1 MRLLMAAVL
10 AWSCAGGIAPAQA
23 QQSQTYPAKPVTLLV
38 GFAAGGGT
46 DLLARHYAKRLA
58 EKLGQSFVVE
68 NKTGAGGA
76 IAVQATAN
84 ARPDGYTLML
94 GTTGIAVDTAL
105 GKTTYQWERDLAPI
119 AMLGYASNVLVVAQR
134 SPVRSVADLIAEA
147 KRRHVTFG
155 SPGVTSSMHMTG
167 ELFKQMAGVRMTHV
181 PYRGAPPAEQALL
194 AGDVDVLFDNMAG
207 AMAFI
212 EAGKFRP
219 IAVSSATRNA
229 DLPEVPTISEA
240 GLKGFE
246 TTGTFFLMAPAGT
259 PPEVIARLAA
269 EVDDITK
276 EEATQAF
283 LKRLHIVPL
292 TGGAQAVSAF
302 MQAEVA
308 KWKKVVTAPEFEQA
322 K

>member
-1 MRLLMAAVL
+1 MSAR
-10 AWSCAGGIAPAQA
+10 AQA
-23 QQSQTYPAKPVTLLV
+23 PSAYPAKPVTLLV
-38 GFAAGGGT
+38 GFGAGGGT

-76 IAVQATAN
+76 LAVNAAVN
-84 ARPDGYTLML
+84 ARPDGYTILM

-105 GKTTYQWERDLAPI
+105 GKASYAWQRDLAPI
-119 AMLGYASNVLVVAQR
+119 AMLGYASNVLVVSQQSSIR
-134 SPVRSVADLIAEA
+134 TVSDLIAEA
-147 KRRHVTFG
+147 GRRHVTFG
-155 SPGVTSSMHMTG
+155 SPGITSSMHMTG
-167 ELFKQMAGVRMTHV
+167 ELFKQMAKVPMTHV
-181 PYRGAPPAEQALL
+181 PYRAAPPAEQALL

-229 DLPEVPTISEA
+229 NLPDVPTIDEA

-246 TTGTFFLMAPAGT
+246 TTGTFFLMAPART
-259 PPEVIARLAA
+259 PPEVIDKLASTVA
-269 EVDDITK
+269 DISG
-276 EEATQAF
+276 EADTRAF
-283 LKRLHIVPL
+283 LQRLHIAAL
-292 TGGAQAVSAF
+292 KGGPEAVSAF
-302 MQAEVA
+302 MRDEVA
-308 KWKKVVTAPEFEQA
+308 KWTEVVTAADFESA